1 MRAAVR
7 ADHLTAYESSRWA
20 RQKQAGAGDLID
32 VTAAAEGHGIVWPD
46 AESRPIIPANMRTTT
61 IIDDED
67 DGPPRLAGGRFYM
80 TPAGHAA
87 LTAELHHL
95 RATERPRI
103 VDIVSWAA
111 GNGDRSEN
119 GDYLYGKR
127 RLREIDGRMR
137 FLMRRLRHAEVIDP
151 GQQTNRAQVFFGASV
166 TYVNERDE
174 ELTVTIVG
182 VDEADMAVGKI
193 SIASPIALALLRAQV
208 GDEVAVRTPRGNE
221 SVEILAIAYPE

>member
-1 MRAAVR
+1 M
-7 ADHLTAYESSRWA
+7 TA
-20 RQKQAGAGDLID
+20 
-32 VTAAAEGHGIVWPD
+32 
-46 AESRPIIPANMRTTT
+46 TT

-80 TPAGHAA
+80 TPDSHAT

-151 GQQTNRAQVFFGASV
+151 RHQSNRDQVFFGARV

-174 ELTVTIVG
+174 EVTVIIVG

-193 SIASPIALALLRAQV
+193 SIASPVALGLLRARV
-208 GDEVAVRTPRGNE
+208 GDEVAVRTPRGAE
-221 SVEILAIAYPE
+221 IVEILAIVYPE